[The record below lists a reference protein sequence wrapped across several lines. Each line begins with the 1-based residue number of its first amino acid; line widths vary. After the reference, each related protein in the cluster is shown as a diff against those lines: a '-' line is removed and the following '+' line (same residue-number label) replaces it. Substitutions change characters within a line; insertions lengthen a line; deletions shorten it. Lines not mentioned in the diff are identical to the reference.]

1 MVANG
6 RAMRIASRFR
16 LPGFSVSLSVFPLL
30 LAASLGFV
38 GCKKEKS
45 DETKPPDDVASG
57 SSTGGTADD
66 GGDTEAPTGDGDATE
81 DKGWATMDRDAR
93 LTYMGTEV
101 LPKMKEAFK
110 QRGFDTFKCANCHGA
125 DYKEVDFKI
134 PNDLTPLNPENP
146 IQSGMDLDE
155 EMTKFMVSEVL
166 PQMAELLGKE
176 TDVTTGKGEFGCLS
190 CHLSE

>member
-1 MVANG
+1 
-6 RAMRIASRFR
+6 MRTAICFPVR
-16 LPGFSVSLSVFPLL
+16 LPISSLALPLL

-38 GCKKEKS
+38 GCKKEKT

-57 SSTGGTADD
+57 SSTGAD
-66 GGDTEAPTGDGDATE
+66 GGSADGGDGDAPA
-81 DKGWATMDRDAR
+81 DNGWASMDRDAR
-93 LTYMGTEV
+93 LTYMGTQV
-101 LPKMKEAFK
+101 LPKMKDAFK

-134 PNDLTPLNPENP
+134 PNDLTPLNPDNP

-166 PQMAELLGKE
+166 PQMAEMLGKE
-176 TDVTTGKGEFGCLS
+176 TDVTTGKGEFGCLG

>member
-1 MVANG
+1 ML
-6 RAMRIASRFR
+6 RAMRTASRFPSR
-16 LPGFSVSLSVFPLL
+16 VTMSLSLL

-38 GCKKEKS
+38 GCKK
-45 DETKPPDDVASG
+45 DGETKQPDDVAS
-57 SSTGGTADD
+57 STTSDQD
-66 GGDTEAPTGDGDATE
+66 GGEEPVGEDAGEEGGAPEA
-81 DKGWATMDRDAR
+81 KGWASMDRDAR
-93 LTYMGTEV
+93 LTFMGTDV
-101 LPKMKEAFK
+101 LPKMKDAFK
-110 QRGFDTFKCANCHGA
+110 QRGFDTFKCANCHGE
-125 DYKEVDFKI
+125 DYKEVDFKM
-134 PNDLTPLNPENP
+134 PNDLTPLNPDNP

>member
-1 MVANG
+1 
-6 RAMRIASRFR
+6 MRIASLFPFPVT
-16 LPGFSVSLSVFPLL
+16 LSLSLL

-38 GCKKEKS
+38 GCKK
-45 DETKPPDDVASG
+45 DQGDDTKPPDDVAGTSAG
-57 SSTGGTADD
+57 TGATTETPEGED
-66 GGDTEAPTGDGDATE
+66 GGEEPVAS
-81 DKGWATMDRDAR
+81 GWSSMDRDAR

-101 LPKMKEAFK
+101 MPKMKDAFK

-125 DYKEVDFKI
+125 DYKEVDFKM

-166 PQMAELLGKE
+166 PQMAEMLGAQ

>member
-1 MVANG
+1 
-6 RAMRIASRFR
+6 MRTASRFTLR
-16 LPGFSVSLSVFPLL
+16 LTHSLPVLSLL

-38 GCKKEKS
+38 GCKKENA
-45 DETKPPDDVASG
+45 DTKPPDDATSADGG
-57 SSTGGTADD
+57 SADGGSADGGTE
-66 GGDTEAPTGDGDATE
+66 TPGDGDTPAAT
-81 DKGWATMDRDAR
+81 GWATMDRDAR

-101 LPKMKEAFK
+101 MPKMKDAFK

-125 DYKEVDFKI
+125 DYKEVDFKM

-166 PQMAELLGKE
+166 PQMAEMLGKE

-190 CHLSE
+190 CHLPE

>member
-1 MVANG
+1 
-6 RAMRIASRFR
+6 MRTAIRVPFTT
-16 LPGFSVSLSVFPLL
+16 SLSLLPLL
-30 LAASLGFV
+30 SLLSLASLGFV
-38 GCKKEKS
+38 GCKKEKG
-45 DETKPPDDVASG
+45 DETVAPDDGG
-57 SSTGGTADD
+57 SSAGTADGGGEAGGD
-66 GGDTEAPTGDGDATE
+66 GGGDGDAPAAA
-81 DKGWATMDRDAR
+81 GWAGMDRDAR

-125 DYKEVDFKI
+125 DYKEVDFKL

-166 PQMAELLGKE
+166 PQMAAMLGKE

>member
-1 MVANG
+1 MRAAN
-6 RAMRIASRFR
+6 RSTPIA
-16 LPGFSVSLSVFPLL
+16 LSVLSLL
-30 LAASLGFV
+30 LAASLGFA
-38 GCKKEKS
+38 GCKR
-45 DETKPPDDVASG
+45 DGDTTNPDP
-57 SSTGGTADD
+57 GGTTAGKSADD
-66 GGDTEAPTGDGDATE
+66 GGDEGEEGTTGGGGE
-81 DKGWATMDRDAR
+81 WSSMDRDAR
-93 LTYMGTEV
+93 TTYMGTVV

-110 QRGFDTFKCANCHGA
+110 QRGFDTFKCANCHGEDFQA
-125 DYKEVDFKI
+125 VDFKM

-166 PQMAELLGKE
+166 PQMAEMLGKE

>member
-1 MVANG
+1 MGTAN
-6 RAMRIASRFR
+6 RIPFRVSISASV
-16 LPGFSVSLSVFPLL
+16 LPLL

-38 GCKKEKS
+38 GCKKEQT
-45 DETKPPDDVASG
+45 DDTKPPDDVASG
-57 SSTGGTADD
+57 SSTGANAD
-66 GGDTEAPTGDGDATE
+66 GGDDPSGEDGGAPAAA
-81 DKGWATMDRDAR
+81 GWATMDRDAR

-101 LPKMKEAFK
+101 MPKMKEAFK
-110 QRGFDTFKCANCHGA
+110 QRGFDTFKCANCHGE

-134 PNDLTPLNPENP
+134 PNDLTPLNPDNP

>member
-1 MVANG
+1 
-6 RAMRIASRFR
+6 MRTASRFTLR
-16 LPGFSVSLSVFPLL
+16 LEHSLPALSFL

-38 GCKKEKS
+38 GCKKENT
-45 DETKPPDDVASG
+45 DTKPPDDVASG
-57 SSTGGTADD
+57 SSD
-66 GGDTEAPTGDGDATE
+66 GGSADGGSADGGATEAPGDGDAPAA
-81 DKGWATMDRDAR
+81 KGWATMDRDAR

-110 QRGFDTFKCANCHGA
+110 QRGFDTFKCANCHGE
-125 DYKEVDFKI
+125 DYKEVEFKM
-134 PNDLTPLNPENP
+134 PNDLTPLNPDNP

-166 PQMAELLGKE
+166 PQMAEMLGKE

>member
-1 MVANG
+1 
-6 RAMRIASRFR
+6 MRIASPVHVT
-16 LPGFSVSLSVFPLL
+16 LSLSLL

-38 GCKKEKS
+38 GCKKDKG
-45 DETKPPDDVASG
+45 DDTKPPDDVAAG
-57 SSTGGTADD
+57 TTAGTGDTDATPEGED
-66 GGDTEAPTGDGDATE
+66 GGEQPAAN
-81 DKGWATMDRDAR
+81 GWAAMDRDAR

-101 LPKMKEAFK
+101 LPKMKDAFK

-125 DYKEVDFKI
+125 DYKEVDFKM
-134 PNDLTPLNPENP
+134 PNDLTPLNADNP

-166 PQMAELLGKE
+166 PQMAEMLGAQ

-190 CHLSE
+190 CHLAE

>member
-1 MVANG
+1 
-6 RAMRIASRFR
+6 MRIASRFP
-16 LPGFSVSLSVFPLL
+16 LTISLSLL

-38 GCKKEKS
+38 GCKRDKG
-45 DETKPPDDVASG
+45 DDTKPPDDTAAGTSAG
-57 SSTGGTADD
+57 TGETPEGGED
-66 GGDTEAPTGDGDATE
+66 GGEEPAAA
-81 DKGWATMDRDAR
+81 GWASMDRDAR

-101 LPKMKEAFK
+101 MPKMKDAFK
-110 QRGFDTFKCANCHGA
+110 QRGFDTFKCANCHGE
-125 DYKEVDFKI
+125 DYKEVDFKM

-166 PQMAELLGKE
+166 PQMAEMLGQQ

>member
-1 MVANG
+1 
-6 RAMRIASRFR
+6 MRTAS
-16 LPGFSVSLSVFPLL
+16 LPTTLALSLSML

-38 GCKKEKS
+38 GCKKDGQTTEEPS
-45 DETKPPDDVASG
+45 PDLDETQVASEE
-57 SSTGGTADD
+57 GGEAGDD
-66 GGDTEAPTGDGDATE
+66 GEVEAADAEGGGEKT
-81 DKGWATMDRDAR
+81 WADMNRDER

-101 LPKMKEAFK
+101 MPAMKEAFK
-110 QRGFDTFKCANCHGA
+110 QQGFDTFKCANCHGE
-125 DYKEVDFKI
+125 DYKEVDFKM
-134 PNDLTPLNPENP
+134 PNDLTPLNPDNP

-166 PQMAELLGKE
+166 PKMAELVGEE

>member
-1 MVANG
+1 
-6 RAMRIASRFR
+6 MRTASRFPAH
-16 LPGFSVSLSVFPLL
+16 LTIPLSLL
-30 LAASLGFV
+30 LAATLGFV
-38 GCKKEKS
+38 GCKKNKD
-45 DETKPPDDVASG
+45 DETTQPDDVAAG
-57 SSTGGTADD
+57 TSTGAD
-66 GGDTEAPTGDGDATE
+66 GGEEPADGGAEGEEPEAA
-81 DKGWATMDRDAR
+81 GWATMDRDGR
-93 LTYMGTEV
+93 LTYMGTTV

-110 QRGFDTFKCANCHGA
+110 QRGFDTFKCANCHGE
-125 DYKEVDFKI
+125 DYKEVDFKM

-166 PQMAELLGKE
+166 PQMAEMLGKE

>member
-1 MVANG
+1 
-6 RAMRIASRFR
+6 MRTAIRF
-16 LPGFSVSLSVFPLL
+16 PFTTSLSVLPLL

-38 GCKKEKS
+38 GCKKEKG
-45 DETKPPDDVASG
+45 DETTPPDDAASG
-57 SSTGGTADD
+57 SSTGGNAD
-66 GGDTEAPTGDGDATE
+66 GGETTGGDGDAA
-81 DKGWATMDRDAR
+81 KGWATMDRDGR

-110 QRGFDTFKCANCHGA
+110 QRGFDTFKCANCHGE

-134 PNDLTPLNPENP
+134 PNDLTPLNPDNP

-166 PQMAELLGKE
+166 PQMAEMLGKE
-176 TDVTTGKGEFGCLS
+176 TDVTTGKGEFGCLG